1 MTEPN
6 VDRHVLVITK
16 DFDPTAD
23 DVVTRL
29 TDLRVPVMRF
39 DLADFPIQLAVSGC
53 IGPGARRWSGRI
65 RGSHRSVGVEDIGAV
80 WYRKP
85 SRFRTLAGMSGTEET
100 WAIGEARAGI
110 GGLLGTLRCRWI
122 NHPVRNVI
130 GSDKPMQLVVADEVG
145 LSIPETLITN
155 DPELAR
161 SFVAAQPGGAIYKS
175 FRGGPRSE
183 SGRPIA
189 LFTTSVTSADIT
201 DAVRHTAHLFQACL
215 PKAYEVRLT
224 AVGNTMFGLRIDVET
239 ANGRQD
245 WRSDHRRLTYS
256 TIQIPDTIARGVRR
270 LMHRLDLMFG
280 ALDFVVTPTNEW
292 IFLEINPN
300 GQWAWPHPQREA
312 IADALATALEEGV
325 RAE

>member
-1 MTEPN
+1 
-6 VDRHVLVITK
+6 
-16 DFDPTAD
+16 
-23 DVVTRL
+23 
-29 TDLRVPVMRF
+29 
-39 DLADFPIQLAVSGC
+39 
-53 IGPGARRWSGRI
+53 
-65 RGSHRSVGVEDIGAV
+65 
-80 WYRKP
+80 
-85 SRFRTLAGMSGTEET
+85 MSGTEET